1 MLEKPLAEI
10 KNMVFLSRQD
20 IEMISTE
27 AIRNIYMGSNISL
40 CKILTKYNIY
50 LDGRDAGVVPNIMM
64 DGYWESWITKFI
76 AKTVQPGDYCVDA
89 GANFGYYSLLIAN
102 LAGREG
108 KTIAIEPNA
117 YLCKLLAMTNNVND
131 FGFKIINMAASNSTG
146 ETILSVPDHLWGS
159 ATIVTKAELPGDNK
173 KEVVKTDMLDNMVV
187 DAGFPRVDFIKM
199 DCEGAEPIIMQG
211 MEKILAQ
218 NPQLKMVMEYSPY
231 LYLDANRF
239 TEFLFDR
246 FEVGEIHG
254 DSNVQ
259 FFTAADIPRLLSI
272 ADHVDLYLGPKS

>member
-1 MLEKPLAEI
+1 
-10 KNMVFLSRQD
+10 
-20 IEMISTE
+20 
-27 AIRNIYMGSNISL
+27 
-40 CKILTKYNIY
+40 
-50 LDGRDAGVVPNIMM
+50 VPNIMM

-117 YLCKLLAMTNNVND
+117 YLCKLLAMTNNVNE

-231 LYLDANRF
+231 LYLDATRF
-239 TEFLFDR
+239 TEFLFER
-246 FEVGEIHG
+246 FAVGEIHG
-254 DSNVQ
+254 DSNVH
-259 FFTAADIPRLLSI
+259 FFSEADIPRLLNI
-272 ADHVDLYLGPKS
+272 PDHIDLYLGPKS

>member
-1 MLEKPLAEI
+1 MLDKPLADI

-20 IEMISTE
+20 IEKISLE
-27 AIRNIYMGSNISL
+27 AVRNIYMGSNISL

-117 YLCKLLAMTNNVND
+117 YLCRLLTMTNNVNE

-159 ATIVTKAELPGDNK
+159 ATIVTKAELPGDNR
-173 KEVVKTDMLDNMVV
+173 KEIVKSDMLDNIVA

-199 DCEGAEPIIMQG
+199 DCEGAEPFIIQG
-211 MEKILAQ
+211 MDKILAQ

-231 LYLDANRF
+231 LYVDATGF
-239 TEFLFDR
+239 TEKLFER
-246 FEVGEIHG
+246 FEVGQIHG
-254 DSNVQ
+254 DSSVEL
-259 FFTAADIPRLLSI
+259 FSAPDIPSLLAI
-272 ADHVDLYLGPKS
+272 TDHVDLFLGPKS